1 MKLRCTKIT
10 NLSDDFNFYIRFPQN
25 LQSTLILHIC
35 ESMLNSKCLLCAIIM
50 MIIGKMYSNPTCVSE
65 ESSLNAISFKDIKRR
80 QKSGR
85 GADDV

>member
-1 MKLRCTKIT
+1 
-10 NLSDDFNFYIRFPQN
+10 
-25 LQSTLILHIC
+25 
-35 ESMLNSKCLLCAIIM
+35 M